1 MNTSNENLATNH
13 LKGSDR
19 VNKLTKRIIRVCHGC
34 KAVFMDLVDTN
45 VKNKITLLWFDIN
58 P

>member
-19 VNKLTKRIIRVCHGC
+19 VSKLTKRIIRVCHGC
-34 KAVFMDLVDTN
+34 KADFMDLVDTN